1 MPTAARLTAA
11 FCLALMGFALS
22 RMIMPLMPESTQF
35 GYFIPT
41 NIALG
46 LAVGWRVMGA
56 RAGGGVSEGITI
68 GLTGAVVLVFWGLFI
83 QAGREMIENA
93 MIHLYVG
100 VGEAL
105 VGMIGI
111 GAEYFLIMATVPII
125 AVVLIGGAVS
135 GVITNLIDSKFP

>member
-1 MPTAARLTAA
+1 
-11 FCLALMGFALS
+11 
-22 RMIMPLMPESTQF
+22 
-35 GYFIPT
+35 
-41 NIALG
+41 
-46 LAVGWRVMGA
+46 MGA

-93 MIHLYVG
+93 MMHRYGG